1 MLGGKPYPFRGV
13 PYPFRHQVE
22 TSNFVV
28 DTPKCFVLDDIGTGK
43 SWSVTWAID
52 CLMQNRHVRSV
63 LIVAPLSTME
73 IVWLRT
79 FFHLDAA
86 LDVVV
91 LKGTATKRKFLLGR
105 PGMNKVSIIN
115 PDALHIIAEDI
126 AKLDE
131 YDMVVVDESAM
142 FRNAK
147 SRRVKALQAICS
159 KVNRVVMMTGSPC
172 PEAPTDIWATAK
184 IVCPDRVP
192 KYFGAFRDLTMK
204 KITEFKWIATKDA
217 QEIVAKLL
225 KGFTIRHKRE
235 DCIDLPPS
243 QVLQYEVEMSPLQK
257 VTIEALKKH
266 CVAMLEDGA
275 ITAVNEAVVR
285 QKILQVTSGA
295 VKYRDDD
302 GNDQVLDCDASG
314 KYTALAE
321 LLEFSTQP
329 IIIFCQFTA
338 VIRQIQAWLADNK
351 IAHAMIDGT
360 VPGSQRLQHFDDLQ
374 SGMTRVL
381 IAHPSAM
388 AHGITLTNSNI
399 ICWWAPIDSQ
409 EISEQANGRIVR
421 PGQTRN
427 TYFVYFTCSALES
440 KILNNLDSKQSM
452 QGVLLDYLQNAE
464 N

>member
-1 MLGGKPYPFRGV
+1 MKLQDYPYRGV
-13 PYPFRHQVE
+13 PKPFAHQVE
-22 TSNFVV
+22 TMNFVAE
-28 DTPKCFVLDDIGTGK
+28 TPRCFVLDDIGTGK
-43 SWSVTWAID
+43 TWSVTWAIHW
-52 CLMQNRHVRSV
+52 LMLNTIITNV

-79 FFHLDAA
+79 FFHLDASI
-86 LDVVV
+86 DVAV
-91 LKGTATKRKFLLGR
+91 LKGTAAKRKFLLGR

-115 PDALHIIAEDI
+115 PDALHIIADDPAMKMYGMI
-126 AKLDE
+126 
-131 YDMVVVDESAM
+131 VVDESAM

-147 SRRVKALQAICS
+147 SRRVKALQRMCKDIP
-159 KVNRVVMMTGSPC
+159 RVVMMTGSPC

-184 IVCPDRVP
+184 IVCEHRVP

-204 KITEFKWIATKDA
+204 KITEFKWIATRDA
-217 QEIVAKLL
+217 QEVVATLL
-225 KGFTIRHKRE
+225 KGFTIRHRRE

-243 QVLQYEVEMSPLQK
+243 QTLQYEVPMSPLQTE
-257 VTIEALKKH
+257 VIRELKKS

-285 QKILQVTSGA
+285 QKILQVTSGC
-295 VKYRDDD
+295 VKYKDDD

-314 KYTALAE
+314 KYVALAE

-329 IIIFCQFTA
+329 ILIFSQFTG
-338 VIRQIQAWLADNK
+338 VIRQIEAWLADNK
-351 IAHAMIDGT
+351 IPHAMIDGS
-360 VPGSQRLQHFDDLQ
+360 VNGAKRLEAFDNLQ

-381 IAHPSAM
+381 VAHPSAM

-399 ICWWAPIDSQ
+399 IVWWAPIDSQ

-427 TYFVYFTCSALES
+427 TYFVYLTCSALES
-440 KILNNLDSKQSM
+440 KILNNLDSKQSL